1 MGNDQLKTL
10 EEDPRSGLRSAGR
23 SLWLAG
29 ASAVI
34 LGIILLVS
42 TALTQEEKSNG
53 KDKPGA
59 GSRRAMLVEA
69 AAAEVMSIAQEIT
82 AVGTLNSNES
92 VIIAAETAG
101 RVVQIA
107 FKEGHWAAAGQVI
120 VRLDRSILE
129 AQRDRAEASLSL
141 SRANRDRSEILLKDE
156 AISQREW
163 EETSAQWRLDEANLR
178 LAEAQLEKT
187 VVRAPFDGF
196 LGLRYVSVGEYV
208 QPGMPIVTLDD
219 TDPIKIDFRVPEI
232 YNLRLKIGQS
242 VQVLIDAAPGKTFS
256 GKVYAIDPK
265 VDPQGRSLLVRA
277 KVPNR
282 DASLRPGMFAQVR
295 LLIEERPDALMI
307 PEQALL
313 SQGQSQFV
321 YKVVDGIV
329 VEVPVTVGLRR
340 RGLVEIVDGL
350 SPGDTV
356 VTAGQIKVRP
366 GAPVTISPTKGEN

>member
-10 EEDPRSGLRSAGR
+10 EENPRSGLRGAGR
-23 SLWLAG
+23 SLWLTG
-29 ASAVI
+29 AAAVI
-34 LGIILLVS
+34 LGTIFFVS
-42 TALTQEEKSNG
+42 TALTQEEKGNG
-53 KDKPGA
+53 KGKPGA

-107 FKEGHWAAAGQVI
+107 FKEGQWAAAGQVI

-187 VVRAPFDGF
+187 VLKAPFDGF

-232 YNLRLKIGQS
+232 YNLRDRRRPRTDLLGQG
-242 VQVLIDAAPGKTFS
+242 LRHR
-256 GKVYAIDPK
+256 
-265 VDPQGRSLLVRA
+265 PQGG
-277 KVPNR
+277 P
-282 DASLRPGMFAQVR
+282 PGPQ
-295 LLIEERPDALMI
+295 
-307 PEQALL
+307 
-313 SQGQSQFV
+313 
-321 YKVVDGIV
+321 
-329 VEVPVTVGLRR
+329 
-340 RGLVEIVDGL
+340 
-350 SPGDTV
+350 SPG
-356 VTAGQIKVRP
+356 ACQGP
-366 GAPVTISPTKGEN
+366 

>member
-10 EEDPRSGLRSAGR
+10 EENPRSGPRGAGR

-29 ASAVI
+29 AAAVI

-42 TALTQEEKSNG
+42 TALTQEEKGNG

-92 VIIAAETAG
+92 VIIAAEIAG
-101 RVVQIA
+101 RVVEIA
-107 FKEGHWAAAGQVI
+107 FQEGQRAAAGQVI

-129 AQRDRAEASLSL
+129 ALRDRAEASLTL
-141 SRANRDRSEILLKDE
+141 SRANRDRSEVLLKEE
-156 AISQREW
+156 AISKREW
-163 EETSAQWRLDEANLR
+163 DEVSAQWRLDDANLR
-178 LAEAQLEKT
+178 LARAQLEKT
-187 VVRAPFDGF
+187 VVRAPFEGF
-196 LGLRYVSVGEYV
+196 LGLRNVSVGEYV

-232 YNLRLKIGQS
+232 YNLRLEIGQP
-242 VQVLIDAAPGKTFS
+242 VKVLIDAAPGKTFS
-256 GKVYAIDPK
+256 GKVYAIDSK

-282 DASLRPGMFAQVR
+282 DGSLRPGMFAQVR
-295 LLIEERPDALMI
+295 LVIEERPDALMI

-321 YKVVDGIV
+321 YRVVDGIV
-329 VEVPVTVGLRR
+329 EEVPVTVGLRR

-366 GAPVTISPTKGEN
+366 GAPVTVAPIDGKN